1 MIKPHLPRLILAAF
15 LIVATCSITDAYM
28 TVDQYKE
35 STKNDELSNTD
46 NTNHYVMGVANGF
59 IAINITL
66 KDRGDKPLYCQP
78 ETLTL
83 PVSFYVQLI
92 DKMIE
97 EPTLDPKA
105 GVEFILLF
113 MLQNAFPCEKKP

>member
-1 MIKPHLPRLILAAF
+1 MVKPHLFHLILAAF
-15 LIVATCSITDAYM
+15 LIVATCSIADAYM

-35 STKNDELSNTD
+35 STKNDNFSNTD

-59 IAINITL
+59 IASNITL
-66 KDRGDKPLYCQP
+66 KDRGDKPFYCQP

-97 EPTLDPKA
+97 EQTLDSKT

-113 MLQNAFPCEKKP
+113 MLKSAFPCENNQ